1 MESKILFFVVALGA
15 LLVVAGSA
23 EAKKKAKT
31 AAEPSHIYTQPE
43 CTGKKT
49 MHWDDATQTCQKNK

>member
-1 MESKILFFVVALGA
+1 MGSKFLVFAAAIGV
-15 LLVVAGSA
+15 LVVAGPA

-31 AAEPSHIYTQPE
+31 AAEPAHIYTQPE